1 MPYCTVDD
9 IQALIP
15 VNLWDHDGSDPRPSV
30 TDVERWIVEVD
41 HEIDARLGA
50 RYATPIS
57 GPESLELIR
66 SISARLVAPRV
77 WGVVF
82 TGQTGEPGIP
92 TDWKEARKLLDALG
106 DGTSL
111 LSDAESLGAS
121 SSSAPGQVIHSWP
134 AVKRRPGDLEE
145 RESEVRMDQ
154 KF

>member
-1 MPYCTVDD
+1 MPYCTTAN

-15 VNLWDHDGSDPRPSV
+15 RNLWDSEASEPIPSV
-30 TDVERWIVEVD
+30 TDVETWIAEVD
-41 HEIDARLGA
+41 REIDAALAA
-50 RYATPIS
+50 RYGTPIT

-66 SISARLVAPRV
+66 SISARLVAARV
-77 WGVVF
+77 WAVVF